1 MMTVNQLESHRLI
14 KSCKNRLQMIVEK
27 ILMAH
32 PEGLTLW
39 EIAQIA
45 KRNNPPQRQDVAPR
59 ASELVKRDLVMK
71 TGRKRRLPTGRN
83 GEVYMLREHWEL
95 SLKNGRKGIY

>member
-1 MMTVNQLESHRLI
+1 MTVNQLENHEFI
-14 KSCKNRLQMIVEK
+14 KPCKNRLQMMVEK

-32 PEGLTLW
+32 PEGLTVW

-59 ASELVKRDLVMK
+59 VSELVKRNLVVK
-71 TGRKRRLPTGRN
+71 TGHKRKTPTGRN
-83 GEVYMLREHWEL
+83 GEVYMLREHWEITQR
-95 SLKNGRKGIY
+95 NCRKGKL

>member
-1 MMTVNQLESHRLI
+1 MTINQLESHKLI
-14 KSCKNRLQMIVEK
+14 EPCKNRLQMIVEK

-32 PEGLTLW
+32 PEGLTVW

-59 ASELVKRDLVMK
+59 VSELVKRNLVVETGQKRK
-71 TGRKRRLPTGRN
+71 TPTGRN
-83 GEVYMLREHWEL
+83 VLREHWET
-95 SLKNGRKGIY
+95 SQRNCQKGIANGL